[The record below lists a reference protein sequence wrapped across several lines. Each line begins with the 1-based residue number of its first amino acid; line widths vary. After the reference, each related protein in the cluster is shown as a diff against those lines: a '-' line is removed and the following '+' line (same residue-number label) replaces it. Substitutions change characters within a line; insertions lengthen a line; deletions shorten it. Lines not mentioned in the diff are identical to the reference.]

1 VLVFIGE
8 VLKNKNMKTPQLIA
22 DSYINGNLS
31 WVKEQCK
38 KDPALIAEVIVELR
52 EINNEDSDNFINWM
66 LAW

>member
-1 VLVFIGE
+1 
-8 VLKNKNMKTPQLIA
+8 MKTPQLIA

-66 LAW
+66 LMW